1 MKEFKRLK
9 KKQKEKELTD
19 EEKETLDKLSSF
31 IGQDKEWENF
41 FIAFFQLFCF

>member
-1 MKEFKRLK
+1 MKKKIQESISFLLEEYKRLK

-31 IGQDKEWENF
+31 IGLDKE
-41 FIAFFQLFCF
+41 